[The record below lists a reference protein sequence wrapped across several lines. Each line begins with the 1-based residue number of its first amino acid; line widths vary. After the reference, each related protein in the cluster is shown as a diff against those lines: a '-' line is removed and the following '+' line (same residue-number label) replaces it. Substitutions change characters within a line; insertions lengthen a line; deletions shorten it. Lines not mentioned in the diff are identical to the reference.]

1 MARGQG
7 LHPFREARDELL
19 GARNSCLPGDCLN
32 DTQNVLRAMVHLV
45 QELLYVLFFPLT
57 LGILL
62 GKQFRLGA

>member
-7 LHPFREARDELL
+7 LHPFGEACHELI

-32 DTQNVLRAMVHLV
+32 DTQNVLGTMIHLV
-45 QELLYVLFFPLT
+45 QELLYVLFFPLA

-62 GKQFRLGA
+62 G